1 MRNIKI
7 IFLLVCFMLLQPA
20 LAAEEDGIANYAYSV
35 FIGTGAYRIGD
46 RTIYLL
52 RIPGAFDLSEPDY
65 DSGKIGWRLL
75 LPFTVGVTNF
85 DDIEDI
91 PELTVNDLQSMTIAP
106 GVEAQIPFQ
115 PNWLLKPFVQAGLG
129 WDMKSSSNSFIYG
142 LGSRLR
148 GWYGDNQ
155 QLLLGGEFLWAGNN
169 PKKQQEPD
177 SNFTRLGL
185 GLEYKYQTPWY
196 VFDRHVSLHGRLIHW
211 EYVNAANLEP
221 PIDPIRIERSTEV
234 GISFGLNPG
243 INILGY
249 NFRQGGIGYER
260 SDEFKAVKLFT
271 TFPF

>member
-1 MRNIKI
+1 
-7 IFLLVCFMLLQPA
+7 MLLQPA

-169 PKKQQEPD
+169 PKKQEEPD
-177 SNFTRLGL
+177 SNFTRIGL

-221 PIDPIRIERSTEV
+221 PIEPIRIERSTEV